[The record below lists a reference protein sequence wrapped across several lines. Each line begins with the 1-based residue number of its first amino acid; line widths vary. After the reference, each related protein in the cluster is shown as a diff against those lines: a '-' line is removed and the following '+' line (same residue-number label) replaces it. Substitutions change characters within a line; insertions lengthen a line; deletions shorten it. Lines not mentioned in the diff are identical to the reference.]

1 VSVYGAFLGE
11 QVESSQ
17 PSRTFWGQQPHAVS
31 DDVLKF
37 RLWTGNVSIFY
48 DVKIDWIQGKLRP
61 EWMCL
66 TAQGQI
72 SACHYQIEADPAR
85 GKEMTFV
92 RLFSEADDGSV
103 PKHIVVKPDSKV
115 EYLEAEVSVSWSA
128 YQDNVTFQ
136 VSDPSKVWIHVKID
150 GQDGWIS
157 GEEDFDAV
165 GLPQAG

>member
-85 GKEMTFV
+85 GKEMTFG
-92 RLFSEADDGSV
+92 RLFSETDDGSV

-128 YQDNVTFQ
+128 YQDNVTFE

-157 GEEDFDAV
+157 GEEGFDAV